1 MRIKNFSR
9 IENGIFLYLI
19 LVLVNMANCSGVDED
34 ANNQNN
40 TDMLGFELLNDLK
53 GHWIGTNDTAF
64 GRFDWFAFDFRPISS
79 SHLHSIYEGASLQN
93 IITSI
98 FVADFEGEQKIM
110 ARNGGWLG
118 PQYRATYFVLDQAE
132 ITSTSKRYRLVDAIG
147 GEDRSFME
155 FRFENDSLY
164 FDAYKDSGGLLDKPI
179 HHMGFRGANVN
190 PGFANEATQIFN
202 FPQRIAEVDL
212 NNAFENLV
220 DDDSALFLEENL
232 DPFPKSQ
239 HGHVSDL
246 RINIAKDESIQD
258 ESLLLYI
265 SAEPIVDENRQ
276 VLFGNLDTK
285 VIRTISVSSQEDFY
299 LTTYLH
305 PGNYF
310 ITAFSDRDGN
320 FFPSQG
326 DITNISKSIEVT
338 PEEVLAMDIQVN
350 LAL

>member
-1 MRIKNFSR
+1 MQSHSIYSPKKY
-9 IENGIFLYLI
+9 FLFYLL
-19 LVLVNMANCSGVDED
+19 LVLVSNVSCNRVDD
-34 ANNQNN
+34 DNND

-64 GRFDWFAFDFRPISS
+64 GSFDWFAFDFRPISS

-132 ITSTSKRYRLVDAIG
+132 ITSTSKRYRLVDAVG

-155 FRFENDSLY
+155 CRFENDSLY
-164 FDAYKDSGGLLDKPI
+164 FDAYKDSGGLLDKPV

-190 PGFANEATQIFN
+190 PGFADEATQLFN

-246 RINIAKDESIQD
+246 RINFTRDDLVLE

-265 SAEPIVDENRQ
+265 STEPIINDNGQ
-276 VLFGNLDTK
+276 VQFDNLDTK
-285 VIRTISVSSQEDFY
+285 VIRTIRVEAEEAFY

-305 PGNYF
+305 PDTYY
-310 ITAFSDRDGN
+310 ITAFFDQDN
-320 FFPSQG
+320 NLFPSPG
-326 DITNISKSIEVT
+326 DVANISQTIEVT
-338 PEEVLAMDIQVN
+338 PENVLETEIQIDFF
-350 LAL
+350 L